1 MSFGPD
7 LSFPKELKIRK
18 TSQFEDIFGKSKK
31 LRGEHFDILYVSNSL
46 GYSRVGLI
54 AGKKKVPS
62 AVGRNRFKR
71 VFREVFRNNKS
82 LFGSLDI
89 VFIANRGS
97 ESLNYSQAK
106 REVEK
111 SVRSI
116 LSC

>member
-1 MSFGPD
+1 MSIGLD
-7 LSFPKELKIRK
+7 LSFPKELKITK

-31 LRGEHFDILYVSNSL
+31 LKGEHFDILYAPNSL
-46 GYSRVGLI
+46 GYSRAGFI

-71 VFREVFRNNKS
+71 VLREVFRQNKT

-97 ESLNYSQAK
+97 ESLTYSQAK
-106 REVEK
+106 REIEAHLG
-111 SVRSI
+111 SI
-116 LSC
+116 LS

>member
-1 MSFGPD
+1 MSIGLD

-18 TSQFEDIFGKSKK
+18 TSQFEDIFGKSGK
-31 LRGEHFDILYVSNSL
+31 LRGEHFDIHYVPNSL

-62 AVGRNRFKR
+62 AVGRNRVKR
-71 VFREVFRNNKS
+71 VLREVFRRNKP

-97 ESLNYSQAK
+97 ESLTYSQAK
-106 REVEK
+106 REIEGK
-111 SVRSI
+111 IRSI
-116 LSC
+116 LS

>member
-1 MSFGPD
+1 MSFGLD

-18 TSQFEDIFGKSKK
+18 TSQYEDVFGKSEK
-31 LRGEHFDILYVSNSL
+31 LRGVHFDILYVPNSL

-71 VFREVFRNNKS
+71 VLREVFRNNKS

-97 ESLNYSQAK
+97 KSLNYSRAK
-106 REVEK
+106 REIEEF
-111 SVRSI
+111 VRSQ
-116 LSC
+116 LS